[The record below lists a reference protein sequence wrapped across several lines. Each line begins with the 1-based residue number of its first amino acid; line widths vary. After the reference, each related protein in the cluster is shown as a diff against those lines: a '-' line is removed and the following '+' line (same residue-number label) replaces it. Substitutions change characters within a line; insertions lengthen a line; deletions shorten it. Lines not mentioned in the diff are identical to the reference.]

1 LGLDKA
7 PFLLYTCPHYYSA
20 MRGEIDMSQRMIERL
35 EKEHRDMDEAIK
47 ILEMSPRPY
56 YDDIA
61 QMKKKKLVIKEQIAK
76 LKGN

>member
-1 LGLDKA
+1 VQL
-7 PFLLYTCPHYYSA
+7 
-20 MRGEIDMSQRMIERL
+20 RGGIDMSELMLDRL

-47 ILEMSPRPY
+47 ILELSPRPY

-61 QMKKKKLVIKEQIAK
+61 QLKKKKLIIKEQIAK